1 MRNNTCFSF
10 HNHSSSSFSSTIV
23 RTTET
28 HETGKFTACEYE
40 LIYKSKY
47 LHAMMHSI
55 MFCMI
60 QDDAFD

>member
-1 MRNNTCFSF
+1 MMRNNTCFSI
-10 HNHSSSSFSSTIV
+10 HDHSSSSFSSTIV
-23 RTTET
+23 RTEA